1 MAQLARGR
9 ILAAATAL
17 GMATCLTACGGSSSS
32 GSSAASKADF
42 CRTFDRLGS
51 GATPAHAADQLS
63 AVGTPGDIGT
73 TARHGFEVLVA
84 HLRDLPAGTRPSQI
98 THMGQG
104 LSASDSADLRAF
116 ITYYASECQGLPVGS
131 SS

>member
-1 MAQLARGR
+1 MPQLVRPR
-9 ILAAATAL
+9 ILVAAMTL
-17 GMATCLTACGGSSSS
+17 GVAAGLTGCGGSSSS
-32 GSSAASKADF
+32 GPSGASKADF

-51 GATPAHAADQLS
+51 GATPAHAAEELRT
-63 AVGTPGDIGT
+63 VGTPADIGS
-73 TARHGFEVLVA
+73 TARHGFEVLVD